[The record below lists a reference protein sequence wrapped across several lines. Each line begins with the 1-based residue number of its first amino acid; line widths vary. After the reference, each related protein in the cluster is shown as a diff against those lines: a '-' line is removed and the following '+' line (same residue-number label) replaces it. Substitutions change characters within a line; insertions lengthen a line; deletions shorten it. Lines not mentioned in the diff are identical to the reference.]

1 LARIVTKDL
10 DRSHNL
16 AVPTP
21 NRTNSDLHRNPMPTL
36 MVKVNVRSMRQAIL
50 EGAAKRA
57 ISRTE
62 QAPGVINVH

>member
-16 AVPTP
+16 AVRAP
-21 NRTNSDLHRNPMPTL
+21 NRTNPDLHRHPMPAL
-36 MVKVNVRSMRQAIL
+36 MVEVNVRTMRQAIL
-50 EGAAKRA
+50 EGTAERA

-62 QAPGVINVH
+62 QAPGIVDMH